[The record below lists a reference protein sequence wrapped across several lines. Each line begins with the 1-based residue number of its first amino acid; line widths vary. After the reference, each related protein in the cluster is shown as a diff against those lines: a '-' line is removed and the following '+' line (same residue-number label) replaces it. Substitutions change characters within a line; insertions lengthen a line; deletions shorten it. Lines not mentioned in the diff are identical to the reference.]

1 MKRALPVLLSIA
13 WAPMIALV
21 VTAVIGTPLAV
32 LVGWQATLWVS
43 GLLTLL
49 VITLLMRFFSAT
61 GKIIRG
67 EEGVTGK

>member
-21 VTAVIGTPLAV
+21 VTAVVGTPLAA

-49 VITLLMRFFSAT
+49 VITLI
-61 GKIIRG
+61 G
-67 EEGVTGK
+67 